1 MVKHFDAVGWWHMFA
16 RAFKAM
22 GKTAGQKV
30 RDRYRVYVAN
40 GKTPRALTAVNKA
53 ILEEVRMEV
62 ATHCGPLKTKAS
74 STTNEIQHTGDE
86 GVCCIQHTG
95 LWVNWATWLDL
106 DMHDDDSDEDP
117 DYQETEEE
125 EDADYFSD
133 NDVTDSEV
141 EQMQTMYELIAEIAQ
156 AHQDRKQL
164 QDKIGYLQEELA
176 LLSKAASLETSRREQ
191 LEMSATEALERA
203 AATKRSLDAVSVEL
217 ADAQRQVA
225 WHQSETD
232 WIHTWYVH
240 GGQPPPDVMR
250 RIRKLCS
257 L

>member
-1 MVKHFDAVGWWHMFA
+1 
-16 RAFKAM
+16 M

-62 ATHCGPLKTKAS
+62 ATHCSPLKTKAS
-74 STTNEIQHTGDE
+74 STTNQIQHTGDE

-95 LWVNWATWLDL
+95 LQVNWATWLAL
-106 DMHDDDSDEDP
+106 DMHDEDSDEDP
-117 DYQETEEE
+117 DYQETEEQE
-125 EDADYFSD
+125 EAEYFSD

-250 RIRKLCS
+250 RMRKLCS